1 MQPIAGCAIL
11 LAIVIVI
18 AIVAAALIASM
29 KRDARHGSGQ
39 LGNALQ
45 NMEGLFV
52 ESKEHILEAKRAE
65 AEESDESGDPPE
77 K

>member
-1 MQPIAGCAIL
+1 MHLVAGCAIL
-11 LAIVIVI
+11 LLIVVAAI
-18 AIVAAALIASM
+18 AIVAALVVSM

-45 NMEGLFV
+45 NIEGLFI

-65 AEESDESGDPPE
+65 AEESDESGEPPE

>member
-1 MQPIAGCAIL
+1 MHLVAGCAIL
-11 LAIVIVI
+11 LL
-18 AIVAAALIASM
+18 IVAAAIALVVALAVWM

-45 NMEGLFV
+45 NIEGLFV
-52 ESKEHILEAKRAE
+52 ESKERIVEAKRAE
-65 AEESDESGDPPE
+65 AQESDESGEPPE